1 LGAQPG
7 VTYAGINTAMP
18 LSGNGD
24 NNATVIEGHVAQPGE
39 SIQAHYTAG
48 SVGDYW
54 RAMGV
59 PLREGR
65 FLEAADNHRDQRV
78 CVVDEDLAKRYWP
91 KGGALG
97 RRIANNPV
105 FTEEEAHT
113 IVGVVGRVK
122 HNELG
127 DTVAQGAVYYP
138 YRYYAPPGVFLV
150 IRTAMAPQAFALT
163 LQRTVLRLDPELPV
177 DDLRPMRSRIDESLI
192 PRRSPTL
199 LAGIFAAAALLLA
212 SIGTYGVLAYAVAQQ
227 RREIGVRMALGA
239 RRAHIHG
246 QFLGVGA
253 RLLAVGLALGG
264 FGAWAVGRAM
274 KSVLFEVGAMH
285 AGVLVATAGVMMIVV
300 LLACWLPARR
310 AANTDPM
317 EALRCE

>member
-1 LGAQPG
+1 
-7 VTYAGINTAMP
+7 
-18 LSGNGD
+18 
-24 NNATVIEGHVAQPGE
+24 
-39 SIQAHYTAG
+39 
-48 SVGDYW
+48 
-54 RAMGV
+54 MGV
-59 PLREGR
+59 PLLEGR

-78 CVVDEDLAKRYWP
+78 CVVDEDFAKRYWP

-163 LQRTVLRLDPELPV
+163 LQKTVLRLDPELPV
-177 DDLRPMRSRIDESLI
+177 DDLRLMQARN
-192 PRRSPTL
+192 RRKSDPAPLPAL

-212 SIGTYGVLAYAVAQQ
+212 SIAPTAYWLT
-227 RREIGVRMALGA
+227 RWRSRGGD
-239 RRAHIHG
+239 RRAHGAGRAAQHKFAG
-246 QFLGVGA
+246 SFSAWRAAARRRVGPRRLRRLGRGPGDEERAVRCRSDARRCPRGDVRSDAGRGAA
-253 RLLAVGLALGG
+253 RLLA
-264 FGAWAVGRAM
+264 
-274 KSVLFEVGAMH
+274 
-285 AGVLVATAGVMMIVV
+285 AGQ
-300 LLACWLPARR
+300 ARR
-310 AANTDPM
+310 QIDPM
-317 EALRCE
+317 EALRYE

>member
-1 LGAQPG
+1 
-7 VTYAGINTAMP
+7 
-18 LSGNGD
+18 
-24 NNATVIEGHVAQPGE
+24 
-39 SIQAHYTAG
+39 
-48 SVGDYW
+48 
-54 RAMGV
+54 MGV
-59 PLREGR
+59 PLLEGR
-65 FLEAADNHRDQRV
+65 FLEAADNHCDQRV
-78 CVVDEDLAKRYWP
+78 CVVDEDFAKRYWP

-122 HNELG
+122 DNELG

-138 YRYYAPPGVFLV
+138 YRYYDRPGVFLV

-177 DDLRPMRSRIDESLI
+177 DDLRLMQARIDESLI

-239 RRAHIHG
+239 QRAHICG
-246 QFLGVGA
+246 QFFGGG
-253 RLLAVGLALGG
+253 RPLLAVGLALGG
-264 FGAWAVGRAM
+264 FGAWGVGRAM
-274 KSVLFEVGAMH
+274 KSVLFDVGTMD
-285 AGVLVATAGVMMIVV
+285 AGGLLGAAGGMMVV
-300 LLACWLPARR
+300 VFLACL
-310 AANTDPM
+310 
-317 EALRCE
+317 L